1 MIEADLQQQRAHNW
15 RVNGSPIRTLEDAR
29 SFVENAGFCL
39 MYPERS
45 LPLLPSFIGAYAGST
60 ANLPDAIH
68 AFADPRTQPA
78 TELMIRLLRERS
90 AFEMNLLPGAD
101 LIVSAALFPFFYALV
116 GDRNPKAVPKVGS
129 QGAAVSPLAATV
141 FEALQSTGPLSK
153 DGLREAVGRE
163 LSNAALD
170 RALSELW
177 SMLKITRVD
186 YNEKEGAF
194 WDVLYRWSPDVVKEG
209 VNISAPEAI
218 SGLVS
223 KYLETAVA
231 VSQEDLEQF
240 FSHLT
245 SRSKVRE
252 AIHAL
257 LAAREL
263 SWTSIG
269 AKTLI
274 RLTPPMEERR
284 PRHG

>member
-15 RVNGSPIRTLEDAR
+15 RLNGHAVRTIEDAR
-29 SFVENAGFCL
+29 TFVENVGFCL

-60 ANLPDAIH
+60 GDLPDAVH
-68 AFADPRTQPA
+68 AFADPRSRPA

-90 AFEMNLLPGAD
+90 AFEMNLSPGAD
-101 LIVSAALFPFFYALV
+101 LIVSAALFPYFYALV
-116 GDRNPKAVPKVGS
+116 GDRNPKAIPKVRA

-141 FEALQSTGPLSK
+141 FEALQSQGPLSK
-153 DGLREAVGRE
+153 DRLREAVGRE

-186 YNEKEGAF
+186 YNEREGAF
-194 WDVLYRWSPDVVKEG
+194 WDVLYRWSPQVVKEG
-209 VNISAPEAI
+209 INISGPEAI

-223 KYLETAVA
+223 KYLESAVA

-263 SWTSIG
+263 SWTSVG
-269 AKTLI
+269 ARTLI
-274 RLTPPMEERR
+274 RLTPVMEERR
-284 PRHG
+284 PHHG